1 MEEIILKAYAK
12 INLGLDV
19 IRKREDGYHQV
30 RMIMQAVDL
39 CDELSFRRTVEPG
52 IMITADI
59 RGIPRDG
66 SNLIHKAA
74 KLLMDEFAVSGG
86 VSIHL
91 KKVIPVAA
99 GMAGGSTDAAAA
111 FQAVNEIF
119 GLGLSK
125 EALMERA
132 VTIGADLP
140 YCIMGGTALS
150 EGIGEIL
157 TPLPAPPDCF
167 LVIAKPDIFVST
179 KYVYENL
186 HVEGLKKHP
195 NIDGLL
201 EGLGEK
207 DIVKIAAHM
216 DNVLETVTV
225 KRYPVIEKIKDE
237 MKKNGALN
245 ALMSGSGP
253 TVFGI
258 FQSADG
264 AKEACDQLRR
274 SDLAKQ
280 VFLSKFA

>member
-237 MKKNGALN
+237 MKKKGALN